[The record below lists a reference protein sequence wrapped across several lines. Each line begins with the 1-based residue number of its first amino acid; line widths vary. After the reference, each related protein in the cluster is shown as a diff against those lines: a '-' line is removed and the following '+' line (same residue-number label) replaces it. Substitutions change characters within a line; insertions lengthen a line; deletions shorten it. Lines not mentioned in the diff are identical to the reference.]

1 LVRLGTVAAI
11 VGVVAGLW
19 NIWAYYQPCHVS
31 EPFALCVETAP
42 SGMDGTVILG
52 LAVVLIIGSLATF
65 LAPAV
70 LFYVLAAIGLMIDA
84 VEVLNYSAIGSGP
97 FYITLILMTLSAALS
112 VLAAV
117 RKTTVSEQSHPM
129 NLPVF
134 G

>member
-1 LVRLGTVAAI
+1 LVRLGTFAAI
-11 VGVVAGLW
+11 VGVVAGSW
-19 NIWAYYQPCHVS
+19 NIWASYQPCLAS
-31 EPFALCVETAP
+31 GPDALCLETAP
-42 SGMDGTVILG
+42 SGMDGTLVFG
-52 LAVVLIIGSLATF
+52 LAVVLVIGSLATF

-70 LFYVLAAIGLMIDA
+70 LFYLLAAIGLVIDA

-97 FYITLILMTLSAALS
+97 LYVTLILMTLSVALS

-117 RKTTVSEQSHPM
+117 RRTTVSEQSHPM